1 MNKKIVYIFAIIA
14 LMLFFDYI
22 DDKDDS
28 DDEQFTIEEIQKNT
42 CFKKR
47 KYNKGTCVHG
57 KGNCYKK
64 NNQYTK
70 HPAMPCSV
78 SKLHDNVLKYPYRY
92 VNDIGDTNS
101 HLPVSTIIDT
111 HTFDGNSFYG
121 IHKPF
126 VISGRNPDRPRDC
139 M

>member
-47 KYNKGTCVHG
+47 KYNNWCF
-57 KGNCYKK
+57 
-64 NNQYTK
+64 
-70 HPAMPCSV
+70 
-78 SKLHDNVLKYPYRY
+78 
-92 VNDIGDTNS
+92 
-101 HLPVSTIIDT
+101 HLE
-111 HTFDGNSFYG
+111 
-121 IHKPF
+121 
-126 VISGRNPDRPRDC
+126 
-139 M
+139 